1 MTVEEFVFIPGP
13 FYKMPGQA
21 LLSPYFGCS
30 SWFYLGKMWLHCLDW
45 YIFSASWCD
54 IEKGLSAFV
63 WRQWNIVSCGWQE
76 NGQGYHL
83 AICRNDSLNQ
93 DIFKD
98 TKNNEI
104 QIHYLRQLMFE
115 KCITHVQVGLCP
127 GLNNG
132 QPTSQ
137 TIHPYVDQ
145 SMTTIAYCRP
155 LGAQRVML

>member
-1 MTVEEFVFIPGP
+1 MVRAVI
-13 FYKMPGQA
+13 
-21 LLSPYFGCS
+21 LLFAG
-30 SWFYLGKMWLHCLDW
+30 M
-45 YIFSASWCD
+45 I
-54 IEKGLSAFV
+54 
-63 WRQWNIVSCGWQE
+63 
-76 NGQGYHL
+76 
-83 AICRNDSLNQ
+83 SLNQ

-104 QIHYLRQLMFE
+104 QIHYLRHLVFE
-115 KCITHVQVGLCP
+115 KCITYVQVGLYQ

-155 LGAQRVML
+155 LGAQRVMLWFFDNFKCQLS